1 MTDSGCK
8 FTVLLNTVVV
18 VKAFSESSYSTVDEQ
33 ELATSVKEEVIF
45 P

>member
-1 MTDSGCK
+1 MTDSICK
-8 FTVLLNTVVV
+8 FIVFLNTVIV
-18 VKAFSESSYSTVDEQ
+18 VKAFSKSSYSVDEQ

>member
-1 MTDSGCK
+1 MTDSDCK
-8 FTVLLNTVVV
+8 LILFLNTVPI
-18 VKAFSESSYSTVDEQ
+18 VKAFSGSSYSVDEQ

>member
-1 MTDSGCK
+1 MTDSDCK
-8 FTVLLNTVVV
+8 FIVLLNTVVV
-18 VKAFSESSYSTVDEQ
+18 VKAFSESSYSVDEQ